1 MRVAED
7 TVTNSDSVPP
17 IVQSQPGITKSVPS
31 ILQATKNTVTDS
43 DPVPPIV
50 QSQPVITKS
59 VPSSMQATED
69 TVTYSDAVPPIIQS
83 QSVITKSVPS
93 NVRVAQDTVTNSHSV
108 PPIIQSQPALSKS
121 GSSQKWEKLK
131 HTVNARRKEKYRLNS
146 LLAKA
151 RAYKLYHK
159 NPELSKIRKQLA
171 YKFNPSPV
179 KERVKRSYKLNP
191 SPVKAR
197 KREVYRLNPSPVKK
211 RVKQC
216 YNLNPSPVK
225 AHKREVYK
233 ANPSPIKEQSRLAY
247 HINPTS
253 AKVRSKAA
261 YHKDGEDVKYKSR
274 QSYKFLCQN
283 LLDRRSLQKLLAC
296 AVSKKYKKLRQH
308 LPDNFSKYASNV
320 IRTITRRK
328 LSSSDIEVEHLVK
341 TCMHFKEMNCKRFI
355 SAFKKLK
362 LSVLATL
369 SKLLDTTDNPYEI
382 LLGPSMHTT
391 SSESFFPT
399 STYHEAALDEDG
411 NVDMTKF
418 STVDVDVGKK
428 QKNWTCAPGICKL
441 DDKPEITKTVCKI
454 YNSIGECDP
463 IEARHYIQ
471 HMDDCDQ
478 PESHDPSLAGHNK
491 LCHLDTDACKSKLLY
506 LRRLAPHFPNVRQ
519 LVNMI
524 YTVKRT
530 DKQMCRIDQ
539 ALQTGNVEIL
549 QQISTEQK
557 SAYQGSNDK
566 SINSIDETKVL
577 KTFMNAFVAF
587 KNRCLECAE
596 FPCMSCNKLCF
607 KRECVLL
614 ERCRLP
620 ITGNAWNLLLEYLDS
635 HPVPDDSLSTGY
647 ICKFC
652 IEKFQNDTIPSRCVL
667 NGLSFE
673 NVPTE
678 ILQLNQHERV
688 LIQRAK
694 AFQVVTKM
702 HTVAGK
708 RLPPSHKV
716 SKVKGSTFH
725 LPLPLN
731 ETLKRLPSPEE
742 PLPPNGEL
750 YVLLR
755 SIPTEKK

>member
-1 MRVAED
+1 
-7 TVTNSDSVPP
+7 
-17 IVQSQPGITKSVPS
+17 
-31 ILQATKNTVTDS
+31 
-43 DPVPPIV
+43 
-50 QSQPVITKS
+50 
-59 VPSSMQATED
+59 
-69 TVTYSDAVPPIIQS
+69 
-83 QSVITKSVPS
+83 
-93 NVRVAQDTVTNSHSV
+93 
-108 PPIIQSQPALSKS
+108 
-121 GSSQKWEKLK
+121 
-131 HTVNARRKEKYRLNS
+131 
-146 LLAKA
+146 
-151 RAYKLYHK
+151 
-159 NPELSKIRKQLA
+159 
-171 YKFNPSPV
+171 
-179 KERVKRSYKLNP
+179 
-191 SPVKAR
+191 
-197 KREVYRLNPSPVKK
+197 
-211 RVKQC
+211 
-216 YNLNPSPVK
+216 
-225 AHKREVYK
+225 
-233 ANPSPIKEQSRLAY
+233 
-247 HINPTS
+247 
-253 AKVRSKAA
+253 
-261 YHKDGEDVKYKSR
+261 
-274 QSYKFLCQN
+274 
-283 LLDRRSLQKLLAC
+283 
-296 AVSKKYKKLRQH
+296 
-308 LPDNFSKYASNV
+308 
-320 IRTITRRK
+320 
-328 LSSSDIEVEHLVK
+328 
-341 TCMHFKEMNCKRFI
+341 
-355 SAFKKLK
+355 
-362 LSVLATL
+362 
-369 SKLLDTTDNPYEI
+369 
-382 LLGPSMHTT
+382 
-391 SSESFFPT
+391 
-399 STYHEAALDEDG
+399 
-411 NVDMTKF
+411 
-418 STVDVDVGKK
+418 
-428 QKNWTCAPGICKL
+428 
-441 DDKPEITKTVCKI
+441 
-454 YNSIGECDP
+454 
-463 IEARHYIQ
+463 
-471 HMDDCDQ
+471 MDDCDQ

-491 LCHLDTDACKSKLLY
+491 LCHLDIDACKSKLLY

-557 SAYQGSNDK
+557 SAYQGSNET

-577 KTFMNAFVAF
+577 ETFINAYVAF
-587 KNRCLECAE
+587 KNRCSECAE

-620 ITGNAWNLLLEYLDS
+620 ITGNAWNLLLEYLDR

-652 IEKFQNDTIPSRCVL
+652 IEKFRNDTIPSRCVL

-673 NVPTE
+673 NVPIE

-755 SIPTEKK
+755 SIPTEKKIIWQDLINVNKVYNALCKLKEINPLYAQINLPKLASDFTLSDKITECVIPASTADNGDEPGNDEELEREPMVREIPESEEEDLYHDYTIHALHAPRENEKASHLYQLVRINESPLDMGCKQLDLLCFPDLYPHGCGGQHDRLYQSPPTV